1 VKSIDIGYPPAMDVM
16 WRVYVIA
23 NPARHVQVSAQTA
36 YFARQ
41 KGAVLLGEEP
51 GAVEVELI

>member
-1 VKSIDIGYPPAMDVM
+1 MAVELGYPPAMDVS

-23 NPARHVQVSAQTA
+23 NPARHVQVLAQTA